1 MNHLASP
8 PRSPYVWAFA
18 TSLLLALVLLIAS
31 IWPSAEPKQASDAP
45 PTAQQTNKP
54 RKLSTEEINKSFA
67 QKTFNTVY
75 QRADWGKNKQGQG
88 HSGAG
93 STAEVTQR
101 YREFLEQFIKKHKI
115 RSVVDAGCGDWEFS
129 KLVDWQGVD
138 YLGIDISDRV
148 VNRLIRLHQKENIR
162 FRAGDV
168 TEKLPSADLLIIK
181 DVLQHLP
188 NLWIQRFIKNNLQK
202 GRYRYAIITNDRAPK
217 KHKNNKDIYVGSYR
231 EMDLSL
237 PPFSLKG
244 LKDVMNFK
252 AFPSKV
258 VQVLRLEDDPIDSK
272 PNTRAK

>member
-1 MNHLASP
+1 MNQPASP
-8 PRSPYVWAFA
+8 PRRPYVWALA
-18 TSLLLALVLLIAS
+18 TSLLLALALYV
-31 IWPSAEPKQASDAP
+31 WPSTEPKLDADAP
-45 PTAQQTNKP
+45 PADQQTNKP

-93 STAEVTQR
+93 STAEATQQ

-129 KLVDWQGVD
+129 KLVDWQGVA
-138 YLGIDISDRV
+138 YLGIDISDQV
-148 VNRLIRLHQKENIR
+148 VQRLIQLHQKEHIR
-162 FRAGDV
+162 FRVGDV

-202 GRYRYAIITNDRAPK
+202 GRYRYAIITNDRDPK

-231 EMDLSL
+231 EIDLSL

-252 AFPSKV
+252 ALPSKV
-258 VQVLRLEDDPIDSK
+258 AQVLKLKDEPIDSK
-272 PNTRAK
+272 PTNRAK